1 MRIRTI
7 LLAAGV
13 LLGLFVALPAAQAQ
27 EKKSGRYKVVLMNNS
42 VVEGDL
48 TEVDGGYQIKNK
60 YGITITL
67 KKSEIRDMTPLAGA
81 APADGDSENPIAE
94 ATAGISEEDILK
106 VLGDD
111 ALEESDVELTVVD
124 LSPLPVDESSVSEM
138 MKIAGSGV
146 AASRLETDHFIL
158 IYTSDKETA
167 RKLGARL
174 ESVYTWCHK
183 FMDMLEIQPIR
194 PDYKLEIYFY
204 NTHEEFKAYG
214 NNQGGIPDWA
224 AGFYIRTNNRSAFFD
239 LNDEPTVANYK
250 KQLEDAHWRRKQY
263 WNNRIKRYSDYMNL
277 SVIQH
282 EAAHHI
288 HFNVGIFPKKGDM
301 PRFLTEGLAQMFE
314 LPPGKLGGGL
324 GATNHYRL
332 ASFQG
337 SFNKKYGGNP
347 NAVIPMR
354 RFITDDQ
361 HGWPAAY
368 PQAWALTHFLWKK
381 HRDQFAIYM
390 QKMAN
395 REDGVE
401 LTETQRQ
408 QEFEDLFGP
417 CDELDEKFKDY
428 IFGLQFRRSALD
440 F

>member
-1 MRIRTI
+1 MRMRNI
-7 LLAAGV
+7 LIAAGV
-13 LLGLFVALPAAQAQ
+13 LLGMAVVLPATAQ
-27 EKKSGRYKVVLMNNS
+27 EKSGRYKVVLMNNS

-48 TEVDGGYQIKNK
+48 TEVDGGYQIKNR
-60 YGITITL
+60 YGILIKL
-67 KKSEIRDMTPLAGA
+67 KKSEVRRMEKLAD
-81 APADGDSENPIAE
+81 APAAAESENAPSVAL
-94 ATAGISEEDILK
+94 AAISEEDILR

-111 ALEESDVELTVVD
+111 ALEESDVESTMVD

-138 MKIAGSGV
+138 LKIAGAG
-146 AASRLETDHFIL
+146 ASAQRLETDHFVL
-158 IYTSDKETA
+158 VYSSSKETA
-167 RKLGARL
+167 RTLGARL

-183 FMDMLEIQPIR
+183 FMDMLGIQAVR

-204 NTHEEFKAYG
+204 NTHQEFKAYG
-214 NNQGGIPDWA
+214 NNQGGVPDWA

-239 LNDEPTVANYK
+239 LNDEPTVAGYK
-250 KQLEDAHWRRKQY
+250 KQLENAHWRQKQY
-263 WNNRIKRYSDYMNL
+263 WNNRIKRYSDFLNL

-332 ASFQG
+332 AQFHQQ
-337 SFNKKYGGNP
+337 FNRKQGGNP
-347 NAVIPMR
+347 NAIIPLR
-354 RFITDDQ
+354 TFITDDQ
-361 HGWPAAY
+361 NGWPAAY
-368 PQAWALTHFLWKK
+368 PQAWALTNFLWKK
-381 HRDQFAIYM
+381 HRDGFASYM

-401 LTETQRQ
+401 ITETQRQ

-417 CDELDEKFKDY
+417 CSELDEKFKDY
-428 IFGLQFRRSALD
+428 SLGLQFRRSAID